1 MTDNVQHAREQEIVE
16 AVSNEQVFAKLCELE
31 ALLKERPLN
40 EDSRELWTLKQV
52 ADYFHCTPE
61 HASRCIVKDPR
72 FPAAVDVL
80 GRTGGESRNLYISG
94 EVVKFCLRQKKKKAK
109 I

>member
-1 MTDNVQHAREQEIVE
+1 MTTNVQQETIQ
-16 AVSNEQVFAKLCELE
+16 AVSNEQVFAKLCDLE
-31 ALLKERPLN
+31 ALLKARTLN

-52 ADYFHCTPE
+52 AAYFHCTPE
-61 HASRCIVKDPR
+61 HASRCIVSDPR